1 MSFESQQNV
10 KLVVYHE
17 TEVSHGKNSLS
28 ERNRNNSEKSILI
41 CTKYWDVSIVVSNIS
56 DYFTKVHICSHYKL
70 YLKVS
75 KPFTLS
81 LHIFHTAHQN
91 APLSTSLFMLK
102 CHFFNMIFL
111 NMLLYYNMKLP

>member
-56 DYFTKVHICSHYKL
+56 DYFTKVYICSHYKL

-75 KPFTLS
+75 KPLL
-81 LHIFHTAHQN
+81 LHCHYIFFIQHIKMPHY
-91 APLSTSLFMLK
+91 PLPYL
-102 CHFFNMIFL
+102 C
-111 NMLLYYNMKLP
+111 